1 MQQKK
6 LTKLHRFVYDSTHF
20 LLVTIALPDKDVV
33 NIMDDTPLLNVRVV
47 SFNIAILTQRADRC
61 HKSMLIQ
68 TNSKPVQEKRQLV

>member
-47 SFNIAILTQRADRC
+47 SFNIAIFTQRADRC